1 MNNYIFYPPQQNY
14 HNNQKIDLGD
24 FRILTPGMTEQDA
37 AMVIF
42 NGYTLVDMTMDTV
55 NPNVVFNGYTFHA
68 SNGWKL
74 KGTYDPVD
82 VTQDTVNPNV
92 VLNGYTFHDANK
104 LPMVGTLVPPP
115 NINYDNMVIVHD
127 KTNGDYAFGNCAWQT
142 GYIPSAEKMFASN
155 SLFNNSITIGNNVK
169 NCYQM
174 LYQCRTF
181 NSPINIGKNVNN
193 VIQMCYY
200 CDNFN
205 QSPLIFPNY
214 INNFYQTMSYCTN
227 FQGNIY
233 VENTYVAN
241 VKYMLQETNVAK
253 RKNIYCTNLDCFR
266 QTSSSYSITGTS
278 MRWYS
283 DPSNNC
289 YYNTTYNIYLYNY
302 LPENYV

>member
-37 AMVIF
+37 SKIIF
-42 NGYTLVDMTMDTV
+42 NGYTLVDMTEDTV

-104 LPMVGTLVPPP
+104 SPMVGTLVPPP

-127 KTNGDYAFGNCAWQT
+127 KTNGDYAVGNYSYLSS
-142 GYIPSAEKMFASN
+142 YIPNAVQLFFQN
-155 SLFNNSITIGNNVK
+155 SMFNNSITIGNNVK
-169 NCYQM
+169 NCYEM
-174 LYQCRTF
+174 FYQCYNF
-181 NSPINIGKNVNN
+181 NGLINIGKNVNN
-193 VIQMCYY
+193 CVQMLYY
-200 CDNFN
+200 CSNFN
-205 QSPLIFPNY
+205 QSPLIFPNNV
-214 INNFYQTMSYCTN
+214 NNFYQTMSYCSD

-233 VENTYVAN
+233 VENNSVYN
-241 VKYMLQETNVAK
+241 VRYMLQGTNTAK
-253 RKNIYCTNLDCFR
+253 RKNIYCTYLGYFG
-266 QTSSSYSITGTS
+266 QTSSSSSLTGTS
-278 MRWYS
+278 ITWTPMT
-283 DPSNNC
+283 NG
-289 YYNTTYNIYLYNY
+289 YYNTYYNIYLYNY